1 MKKFFGFNSTE
12 IKILDRLN
20 TPIKIQD
27 YLNKLPINFEQD
39 GDTARS
45 PREVLRLQT
54 AHCMEGALLAAVA
67 LWYHGHKPLLL
78 DLVTTKND
86 DDHVVALFKQ
96 QGYWGAISKTNH
108 AVLRYREPVY
118 KSVRELALS
127 YFHEYFKDSGQK
139 TLRKYSLPF
148 DLSKIKDKGWMTS
161 TEDLWDIN
169 NALEDSPHFNI
180 VTAKQGRK
188 LRKAEPIEIEAG
200 KIIEWQL
207 VGKSVKPR
215 FADKNTRK

>member
-169 NALEDSPHFNI
+169 NALEDSPHLNI
-180 VTAKQGRK
+180 VTVKQGRK

-215 FADKNTRK
+215 FAGKKTHK